1 MFDWTAGGSPDRPFR
16 ILQVCALACAR
27 PRRGTLAGVASPL
40 LPGATIGILGS
51 GQLGRMLGLAC
62 RRMGYRLHV
71 FSPERDSPAGQVADR
86 EVAAPYGDLDAVRAF
101 AQAVDVVTF
110 EFENVPAATAAAAA
124 EHAPVHPD
132 GRVLHIAQ
140 NRLRE
145 KTALA
150 EHGFP
155 VTPVRAVASAAE
167 VRVAAEEIGVPAIL
181 KSAGF
186 GYDGKGQAAVDDAE
200 QAEGAWT
207 VVTGYAGSGAG
218 FGETGSEPAAV
229 LERRVEFA
237 LELSVVA
244 ARSASGG
251 RTVTYPPCENR
262 HEGGILDLSS
272 CPAEVPPEIGEQARA
287 LACDLMEALDVVG
300 VLCVELFLTTD
311 GELLVNE
318 IAPRPHNSG
327 HLTIEAAAT
336 SQFEQQLRAVC
347 GLPLGATGLH
357 GSAAMANLLGDLWS
371 AGPPRWERAAA
382 IEGVCLH
389 LYGKAEARPSRKMG
403 HLTALAD
410 TPRQA
415 RSLVSA
421 ARDLLRPSQ

>member
-1 MFDWTAGGSPDRPFR
+1 M
-16 ILQVCALACAR
+16 
-27 PRRGTLAGVASPL
+27 GVPL
-40 LPGATIGILGS
+40 LPGATIGVLGS

-86 EVAAPYGDLDAVRAF
+86 DVVARYEDLDAVRAF
-101 AQAVDVVTF
+101 ARAVDVVTF
-110 EFENVPAATAAAAA
+110 EFENVPAATASAATG
-124 EHAPVHPD
+124 HAPVHPD
-132 GRVLHIAQ
+132 GRVLRIAQ

-150 EHGFP
+150 KLGFP
-155 VTPVRAVASAAE
+155 VTPFRPVGSAGEARAATAE
-167 VRVAAEEIGVPAIL
+167 VGLPAIL

-186 GYDGKGQAAVDDAE
+186 GYDGKGQAAVDDAGE
-200 QAEGAWT
+200 AAAAWT
-207 VVTGYAGSGAG
+207 AVTGYAGGTVSAEGAG
-218 FGETGSEPAAV
+218 SGPAAI
-229 LERRVEFA
+229 LERRVDFTH
-237 LELSVVA
+237 ELSVIA

-251 RTVTYPPCENR
+251 HTVTYPPCENR
-262 HEGGILDLSS
+262 HASGILDLSS
-272 CPAEVPPEIGEQARA
+272 CPAEVPPGVGERARA

-311 GELLVNE
+311 GDLLVNE

-327 HLTIEAAAT
+327 HLTIEAAT
-336 SQFEQQLRAVC
+336 TGQFEQQLRAVC
-347 GLPLGATGLH
+347 GLPIGTTDLH
-357 GSAAMANLLGDLWS
+357 RPAAMANLLGDLWS

-382 IEGVCLH
+382 IEGVSLH
-389 LYGKAEARPSRKMG
+389 LYGKAEARPGRKMG

-421 ARDLLRPSQ
+421 ARDLLRPAAKSPGHQARPR

>member
-1 MFDWTAGGSPDRPFR
+1 MA
-16 ILQVCALACAR
+16 V
-27 PRRGTLAGVASPL
+27 PL
-40 LPGATIGILGS
+40 LPGATIGVLGS

-86 EVAAPYGDLDAVRAF
+86 DVVAPYEDLDAVRAF
-101 AQAVDVVTF
+101 ARAVDVVTF
-110 EFENVPAATAAAAA
+110 EFENVPAATASAATG
-124 EHAPVHPD
+124 HAPVHPD

-150 EHGFP
+150 KLGFP
-155 VTPVRAVASAAE
+155 VTPFRPVGSAGEARAATVE
-167 VRVAAEEIGVPAIL
+167 VGLPAIL

-186 GYDGKGQAAVDDAE
+186 GYDGKGQAAVDDAGE
-200 QAEGAWT
+200 AAAAWAA
-207 VVTGYAGSGAG
+207 VTGYACGPSSTGGAASG
-218 FGETGSEPAAV
+218 PAAI
-229 LERRVEFA
+229 LERRVDFTH
-237 LELSVVA
+237 ELSVIA

-251 RTVTYPPCENR
+251 HTVTYPPCENR
-262 HEGGILDLSS
+262 HASGILDLSS
-272 CPAEVPPEIGEQARA
+272 CPAEVPPGVGERARA

-311 GELLVNE
+311 GDLLVNE

-327 HLTIEAAAT
+327 HLTIEAAT
-336 SQFEQQLRAVC
+336 TGQFEQQLRAVC
-347 GLPLGATGLH
+347 GLPLGTTDLH
-357 GSAAMANLLGDLWS
+357 RPAAMANLLGDLWS

-382 IEGVCLH
+382 IEGVSLH
-389 LYGKAEARPSRKMG
+389 LYGKAEARPGRKMG

-421 ARDLLRPSQ
+421 ARDLLQPAAKSPGHQARPR

>member
-1 MFDWTAGGSPDRPFR
+1 MCS
-16 ILQVCALACAR
+16 L
-27 PRRGTLAGVASPL
+27 PRRGTLATVAVPL
-40 LPGATIGILGS
+40 LPGATIGVLGS
-51 GQLGRMLGLAC
+51 GQLGRMLGLIC

-71 FSPERDSPAGQVADR
+71 FSPERDSPAGQVAAR
-86 EVAAPYGDLDAVRAF
+86 EVVARYEDLDAVQSF
-101 AQAVDVVTF
+101 ARAVDVVTF

-150 EHGFP
+150 GHGFP
-155 VTPVRAVASAAE
+155 VTPFRAVGSAAE
-167 VRVAAEEIGVPAIL
+167 VRTAAAEVGLPAIL

-186 GYDGKGQAAVDDAE
+186 GYDGKGQAVVNDAGE
-200 QAEGAWT
+200 AAAAWAA
-207 VVTGYAGSGAG
+207 VTGYAGGPSSTAGAG
-218 FGETGSEPAAV
+218 SGPVAI
-229 LERRVEFA
+229 LERRVDFTH
-237 LELSVVA
+237 ELSVIA

-262 HEGGILDLSS
+262 HSGGILDLSS
-272 CPAEVPPEIGEQARA
+272 CPAEAPPVVDERARA
-287 LACDLMEALDVVG
+287 LARDLLEALDVVG
-300 VLCVELFLTTD
+300 VLCVELFLTTGGD
-311 GELLVNE
+311 LLVNE

-336 SQFEQQLRAVC
+336 GQFEQQLRAVC
-347 GLPLGATGLH
+347 GLPLGATALH
-357 GSAAMANLLGDLWS
+357 RPAAMANLLGDLWS
-371 AGPPRWERAAA
+371 AGLPRWERAAG
-382 IEGVCLH
+382 IEGVSLH
-389 LYGKAEARPSRKMG
+389 LYGKAEARPGRKMG

-421 ARDLLRPSQ
+421 ARDLLRPPPKSSRHRTRPR

>member
-1 MFDWTAGGSPDRPFR
+1 
-16 ILQVCALACAR
+16 
-27 PRRGTLAGVASPL
+27 
-40 LPGATIGILGS
+40 
-51 GQLGRMLGLAC
+51 MLGLAC

-71 FSPERDSPAGQVADR
+71 FSPERDSPAGQVSDR
-86 EVAAPYGDLDAVRAF
+86 AVAAPYEDLDAVRAF
-101 AQAVDVVTF
+101 ARAVDVVTF
-110 EFENVPAATAAAAA
+110 EFENVPAATATAAA

-150 EHGFP
+150 KHGFP
-155 VTPVRAVASAAE
+155 VTPFRAVANAAE
-167 VRVAAEEIGVPAIL
+167 VRMAADEIGVPAIL

-200 QAEGAWT
+200 QAEAAWREVAGYSGDAASPGA
-207 VVTGYAGSGAG
+207 AR
-218 FGETGSEPAAV
+218 SEPAAI
-229 LERRVEFA
+229 LERRVRFTH
-237 LELSVVA
+237 ELSVIA
-244 ARSASGG
+244 ARAAGGG

-262 HEGGILDLSS
+262 HHDGILDLSS
-272 CPAEVPPEIGEQARA
+272 CPAEVPPAIAERARS

-347 GLPLGATGLH
+347 GLPLGATDLH
-357 GSAAMANLLGDLWS
+357 RPAAMANLLGDLWS

-382 IEGVCLH
+382 INGVALH
-389 LYGKAEARPSRKMG
+389 LYGKAEPRPGRKMG
-403 HLTALAD
+403 HLTSLAD
-410 TPRQA
+410 TPRRA
-415 RSLVSA
+415 RSLVST
-421 ARDLLRPSQ
+421 ARDLLRY

>member
-1 MFDWTAGGSPDRPFR
+1 M
-16 ILQVCALACAR
+16 
-27 PRRGTLAGVASPL
+27 
-40 LPGATIGILGS
+40 LPGATIGVLGS
-51 GQLGRMLGLAC
+51 GQLGRMLALAC
-62 RRMGYRLHV
+62 RRMGYRLHA

-86 EVAAPYGDLDAVRAF
+86 KVAAPYEDLDAVRAF

-132 GRVLHIAQ
+132 GRVLEIAQ

-150 EHGFP
+150 GHGFP
-155 VTPVRAVASAAE
+155 VTPFRAVASAAE
-167 VRVAAEEIGVPAIL
+167 ARSAAAAVGLPAIL

-186 GYDGKGQAAVDDAE
+186 GYDGKGQAAVSDADR
-200 QAEGAWT
+200 AESAWT
-207 VVTGYAGSGAG
+207 AVTGYSGAAG
-218 FGETGSEPAAV
+218 AAGSEPAAI
-229 LERRVEFA
+229 LERRVDFTH
-237 LELSVVA
+237 ELSVIA
-244 ARSASGG
+244 ARAAGGG

-262 HEGGILDLSS
+262 HADGILDLSS
-272 CPAEVPPEIGEQARA
+272 CPAEVPPAVGERARA
-287 LACDLMEALDVVG
+287 LATDLMEALDVVG

-318 IAPRPHNSG
+318 IAPRPHNSA

-357 GSAAMANLLGDLWS
+357 RPAAMANLLGDLW
-371 AGPPRWERAAA
+371 AGGPPRWERAAA
-382 IEGVCLH
+382 IEGVHLH
-389 LYGKAEARPSRKMG
+389 LYGKAEPRPGRKMG

-415 RSLVSA
+415 RSLVCA
-421 ARDLLRPSQ
+421 ARDLLRPAP

>member
-1 MFDWTAGGSPDRPFR
+1 M
-16 ILQVCALACAR
+16 AL
-27 PRRGTLAGVASPL
+27 PL
-40 LPGATIGILGS
+40 LPGATIGVLGS
-51 GQLGRMLGLAC
+51 GQLGRMLGLIC

-71 FSPERDSPAGQVADR
+71 FSPERGSPAGQVADR
-86 EVAAPYGDLDAVRAF
+86 EVVAPYEDLDTVRAF
-101 AQAVDVVTF
+101 AQAVEVVTF

-140 NRLRE
+140 NRLQE

-150 EHGFP
+150 ELGFP
-155 VTPVRAVASAAE
+155 VTRFRAVASVREVRAAVAE
-167 VRVAAEEIGVPAIL
+167 VGLPAIL

-186 GYDGKGQAAVDDAE
+186 GYDGKGQAAVNNADQTEA
-200 QAEGAWT
+200 AWT
-207 VVTGYAGSGAG
+207 AVTGYAGDPASASGA
-218 FGETGSEPAAV
+218 GSEPAAI
-229 LERRVEFA
+229 LERRVDFTR
-237 LELSVVA
+237 ELSVIA
-244 ARSASGG
+244 ARSAGG
-251 RTVTYPPCENR
+251 RTVTTYPPCENR

-272 CPAEVPPEIGEQARA
+272 CPAEVPTAVAEGARA

-311 GELLVNE
+311 GDLLVNE

-347 GLPLGATGLH
+347 GLPLGGTALH
-357 GSAAMANLLGDLWS
+357 RPAAMANLLGDLWS
-371 AGPPRWERAAA
+371 AGPPSWERAAA
-382 IEGVCLH
+382 IEGVSLH
-389 LYGKAEARPSRKMG
+389 LYGKAQARPGRKMG

-410 TPRQA
+410 TPSHA
-415 RSLVSA
+415 RSLVST
-421 ARDLLRPSQ
+421 ARNLLRPAAESPGHRAQPR

>member
-1 MFDWTAGGSPDRPFR
+1 MCS
-16 ILQVCALACAR
+16 L
-27 PRRGTLAGVASPL
+27 PRRGTLPGVAVPV
-40 LPGATIGILGS
+40 LPGATIGVLGS
-51 GQLGRMLGLAC
+51 GQLGRMLGLIC

-86 EVAAPYGDLDAVRAF
+86 EVAAPYEELDAVRAF
-101 AQAVDVVTF
+101 ARAVDVVTF

-155 VTPVRAVASAAE
+155 ATPFRAVASAAE
-167 VRVAAEEIGVPAIL
+167 VRPAAEEVGLPAIL
-181 KSAGF
+181 KSSGF
-186 GYDGKGQAAVDDAE
+186 GYDGKGQAAVEDAAR
-200 QAEGAWT
+200 AEAAWRE
-207 VVTGYAGSGAG
+207 VAGYSGDTASPAAA
-218 FGETGSEPAAV
+218 GSEPAAI
-229 LERRVEFA
+229 LERRVAFTH
-237 LELSVVA
+237 ELSVIA

-272 CPAEVPPEIGEQARA
+272 CPAEVPPAVAERARA

-311 GELLVNE
+311 GDLLVNE

-336 SQFEQQLRAVC
+336 GQFEQQLRAVC
-347 GLPLGATGLH
+347 GLPLGATALH
-357 GSAAMANLLGDLWS
+357 RPAAMANLLGDLWS

-382 IEGVCLH
+382 IEGVSLH
-389 LYGKAEARPSRKMG
+389 LYGKAEARPGRKMG

-410 TPRQA
+410 SPRQA
-415 RSLVSA
+415 RSLVST
-421 ARDLLRPSQ
+421 ARDLLLSAQ

>member
-1 MFDWTAGGSPDRPFR
+1 MAF
-16 ILQVCALACAR
+16 
-27 PRRGTLAGVASPL
+27 PL
-40 LPGATIGILGS
+40 LPGATIGVLGS

-86 EVAAPYGDLDAVRAF
+86 EVVAPYEDLDAVRAF
-101 AQAVDVVTF
+101 ARAVDVVTF

-150 EHGFP
+150 ELGFP
-155 VTPVRAVASAAE
+155 VTPFRAVASVREVRAAVAE
-167 VRVAAEEIGVPAIL
+167 VGLPAIL

-186 GYDGKGQAAVDDAE
+186 GYDGKGQAAVNNADQTEA
-200 QAEGAWT
+200 AWNA
-207 VVTGYAGSGAG
+207 VTGYAGDPASASGA
-218 FGETGSEPAAV
+218 GSEPAAI
-229 LERRVEFA
+229 LERRVDFTH
-237 LELSVVA
+237 ELSVIA
-244 ARSASGG
+244 ARSAGG

-272 CPAEVPPEIGEQARA
+272 CPAEVPTAVAEGARA
-287 LACDLMEALDVVG
+287 LASDLMEALDVVG
-300 VLCVELFLTTD
+300 VLCVELFLTAG

-327 HLTIEAAAT
+327 HLTVEAAAT
-336 SQFEQQLRAVC
+336 GQFEQQLRAVC
-347 GLPLGATGLH
+347 GLRLGVTALH
-357 GSAAMANLLGDLWS
+357 RPAAMANLLGDLWS
-371 AGPPRWERAAA
+371 VGPPRWERAATVK
-382 IEGVCLH
+382 GVALH
-389 LYGKAEARPSRKMG
+389 LYGKAEARPGRKMG

-415 RSLVSA
+415 RSLVAA
-421 ARDLLRPSQ
+421 ARDRLKPPP

>member
-1 MFDWTAGGSPDRPFR
+1 MA
-16 ILQVCALACAR
+16 V
-27 PRRGTLAGVASPL
+27 PL
-40 LPGATIGILGS
+40 LPGATIGVLGS
-51 GQLGRMLGLAC
+51 GQLGRMLGLIC
-62 RRMGYRLHV
+62 GRMGYRLHV

-86 EVAAPYGDLDAVRAF
+86 AVAAPYEDLDAVRAF
-101 AQAVDVVTF
+101 ARAVGVVTF

-145 KTALA
+145 KRALA

-155 VTPVRAVASAAE
+155 VTPFRAVASAEE

-200 QAEGAWT
+200 QAEAAWRE
-207 VVTGYAGSGAG
+207 VAGYSGNA
-218 FGETGSEPAAV
+218 TSPDAAPSEPAAI
-229 LERRVEFA
+229 LERRVDFTH
-237 LELSVVA
+237 ELSVIA
-244 ARSASGG
+244 ARAAGGG

-262 HEGGILDLSS
+262 HDDGILDLSS
-272 CPAEVPPEIGEQARA
+272 CPAEVPPAVTERVRT

-300 VLCVELFLTTD
+300 VLCVELFLTMN
-311 GELLVNE
+311 GELVVNE

-336 SQFEQQLRAVC
+336 GQFEQQLRAVC
-347 GLPLGATGLH
+347 GLPLGATDLH
-357 GSAAMANLLGDLWS
+357 RPAAMANLLGDLWS
-371 AGPPRWERAAA
+371 AGPPRWEQAAT
-382 IEGVCLH
+382 IEGVSLH
-389 LYGKAEARPSRKMG
+389 LYGKAEPRPGRKMG
-403 HLTALAD
+403 HLTSLAD
-410 TPRQA
+410 TPRRA
-415 RSLVSA
+415 RSLVST
-421 ARDLLRPSQ
+421 ARDLLRH

>member
-1 MFDWTAGGSPDRPFR
+1 MCS
-16 ILQVCALACAR
+16 L
-27 PRRGTLAGVASPL
+27 PRRGTLATVAVPV
-40 LPGATIGILGS
+40 LPGATIGVLGS

-86 EVAAPYGDLDAVRAF
+86 EVVARYEDLDAVRAF
-101 AQAVDVVTF
+101 AGAVDVVTF

-150 EHGFP
+150 ETGFP
-155 VTPVRAVASAAE
+155 VTPFRAVGSAAE
-167 VRVAAEEIGVPAIL
+167 VRTAATKVGLPAIL

-186 GYDGKGQAAVDDAE
+186 GYDGKGQAAVDDAGK
-200 QAEGAWT
+200 AAAAWAA
-207 VVTGYAGSGAG
+207 VTGYAGGPSSTAGAG
-218 FGETGSEPAAV
+218 SGPVAI
-229 LERRVEFA
+229 LERRVDFTH
-237 LELSVVA
+237 ELSVIA

-262 HEGGILDLSS
+262 HSGGILDLSS
-272 CPAEVPPEIGEQARA
+272 CPAEAPPVVDERARA
-287 LACDLMEALDVVG
+287 LARDLLEALDVVG
-300 VLCVELFLTTD
+300 VLCVELFLTTGGD
-311 GELLVNE
+311 LLVNE

-336 SQFEQQLRAVC
+336 GQFEQQLRAVC
-347 GLPLGATGLH
+347 GLPLGATALH
-357 GSAAMANLLGDLWS
+357 RPAAMANLLGDLWS
-371 AGPPRWERAAA
+371 AGLPRWERAAG
-382 IEGVCLH
+382 IEGVSLH
-389 LYGKAEARPSRKMG
+389 LYGKAEARPGRKMG

-421 ARDLLRPSQ
+421 ARDLLRPPPKSSRHRTRPR